1 VDKRVGREH
10 LRLERFDVWAGALL
24 TGVIGAF
31 VVIACAATLHAKGA
45 SIDDAGDAAQAL
57 EPLAGSAASVLFSAG
72 LLDAGLL
79 AAAVVPLASAYS
91 VSEALGAEGRLGDDW
106 RTAPVFHRAYLA
118 MIVPAAVIVSVP
130 GLPLLGVLVG
140 SQTLNAVLLCPQLL
154 LMRRLAGD
162 RALMGDLRLG
172 RAGSVLSAGTILVV
186 MACVGALL
194 LTGIAG

>member
-1 VDKRVGREH
+1 
-10 LRLERFDVWAGALL
+10 
-24 TGVIGAF
+24 
-31 VVIACAATLHAKGA
+31 
-45 SIDDAGDAAQAL
+45 
-57 EPLAGSAASVLFSAG
+57 
-72 LLDAGLL
+72 
-79 AAAVVPLASAYS
+79 VVPLASAYS

-172 RAGSVLSAGTILVV
+172 RAGSARCSSPASPVRRCQAGRPGASTDARANTRSASSTMRLE
-186 MACVGALL
+186 
-194 LTGIAG
+194 